1 MIMLPDYIYIFF
13 FLGVGVAFV
22 GGAFAVSWL
31 IRPRLPQD
39 AVKLSPYEC
48 GEIVKGTSRVQFNVR
63 YYLFAL
69 IFVIFDVEV
78 LFVVPWAVVF
88 RQLGMAAYVEMLV
101 FILILSIG
109 LLYAWKK
116 GALEWQ

>member
-1 MIMLPDYIYIFF
+1 MIPDYFYIISF
-13 FLGVGVAFV
+13 FLLGIAFV

-31 IRPRLPQD
+31 IRPKPPEN
-39 AVKLSPYEC
+39 AVKNAPYEC
-48 GEIVKGTSRVQFNVR
+48 GEIVQGTSRVQFNVR

-78 LFVVPWAVVF
+78 LFVVPWAVIF
-88 RQLGMAAYVEMLV
+88 RQVGAAAYFEMV
-101 FILILSIG
+101 IFIFILG
-109 LLYAWKK
+109 LGLIYAWKK

>member
-1 MIMLPDYIYIFF
+1 MIPDYFYIIFF
-13 FLGVGVAFV
+13 FLLGIAFV

-31 IRPRLPQD
+31 IRPKPPEN
-39 AVKLSPYEC
+39 AVKNAPYEC
-48 GEIVKGTSRVQFNVR
+48 GEIVQGTSRVQFNVR

-88 RQLGMAAYVEMLV
+88 KQVGSAAYFEMV
-101 FILILSIG
+101 IFIFVLALGLI
-109 LLYAWKK
+109 YASNK
-116 GALEWQ
+116 GTLEWQ

>member
-1 MIMLPDYIYIFF
+1 MPDDFIYILFF
-13 FLGVGVAFV
+13 GGVGTAFV
-22 GGAFAVSWL
+22 AGAFIVSAL
-31 IRPRLPQD
+31 LRPRSGTDP
-39 AVKLSPYEC
+39 AKLSTYEC
-48 GEIVKGTSRVQFNVR
+48 GEVVKGPSHVQFNIR

-88 RQLGMAAYVEMLV
+88 KELGMIAYVEMLI
-101 FILILSIG
+101 FISILTVG
-109 LLYAWKK
+109 LAYAWKK